1 MILKNIMN
9 FTNKDLITYQVELQ
23 NIQLKKIV
31 SEKIRTKVNFSL
43 NQQSFSSRMLDT
55 FFEEPE
61 LDEALKKIQEIV
73 NERKV
78 FIEKIIKKPLIY

>member
-31 SEKIRTKVNFSL
+31 SEKIRTKVNFLL
-43 NQQSFSSRMLDT
+43 NQQSFSSRILDT